1 MRKLRSYLILWFWM
15 GVAKLLT
22 SLESLLCG
30 SATRSKTG
38 GDMTERFNE
47 GIIDDF
53 LDARQ
58 ACLGLC
64 SIYEQTSHAHRC
76 AKEDEAPEV
85 KVVEKEL
92 LGTYLD
98 AVQDAADRLLALAD
112 KIPDPVLERLL
123 STLPA
128 PVLKDVLELQK

>member
-1 MRKLRSYLILWFWM
+1 MKKLRQYLVLWFWM
-15 GVAKLLT
+15 GAAKLLR
-22 SLESLLCG
+22 SVESLLSS
-30 SATRSKTG
+30 SATHPKKG
-38 GDMTERFNE
+38 GDMRFNE
-47 GIIDDF
+47 SIIDDF

-58 ACLGLC
+58 VCLRLC
-64 SIYEQTSHAHRC
+64 SVYEQTSHAHRC
-76 AKEDEAPEV
+76 AKEEEAPEV

-112 KIPDPVLERLL
+112 KIPNHVLERLL
-123 STLPA
+123 SKLPA